1 MPGLKTNTQENNE
14 AGFLSVLLAI
24 LIASGFIVTLL
35 ALVIDGGQVQLMRTK
50 VQSAA
55 DSVALAV
62 AKNCAAATDL
72 CSSTLDGAGA
82 LQAIADSESPNN
94 PNYITEICGSAAATA
109 LRSKLKSCQA
119 LELKNP
125 NDCSAVAGNTQFSKY
140 VRVHVSSVSNS
151 GQNSAFFPYFASLFG
166 SADWT
171 NRFTACGQY
180 AIGTAAAI
188 VTDPKLL
195 PYPALKLAIA
205 KCDAAQM
212 SIQSVIKDSTASSC
226 SFIDQDGKSFKSSA
240 YGFFRFGSVGANCP
254 GASRLAIGDKLCVTA
269 PSNFKD
275 DAAFKNELLDDI
287 AKQRVYTVPVIESP
301 VASGSQNLA
310 AIAGFVNLRLN
321 AVRTPAKL
329 GQLASKVQ
337 YLPASSET
345 SIDWA
350 FCAST
355 AQYCLVASGQKAI
368 YTSIVSG
375 VSATSQATSQSSA
388 PNFGL
393 ETLTPLP

>member
-1 MPGLKTNTQENNE
+1 MRLPGLKTNTQESNE

-35 ALVIDGGQVQLMRTK
+35 ALVIDGGQVQLMRSK
-50 VQSAA
+50 VQNAA

-119 LELKNP
+119 LEAKNP
-125 NDCSAVAGNTQFSKY
+125 NDCSAVDTASNAQFNKY
-140 VRVHVSSVSNS
+140 VRVRVSSISNS

-166 SADWT
+166 SSEWT

-180 AIGTAAAI
+180 AIGTATAV

-205 KCDAAQM
+205 KCDAAQT
-212 SIQSVIKDSTASSC
+212 SIQSVIKDSATSSC
-226 SFIDQDGKSFKSSA
+226 SFSDQDGKSFKSSA

-254 GASRLAIGDKLCVTA
+254 GASRLAIGDKLCVTS

-275 DAAFKNELLDDI
+275 DVAFKNELLDDI

-310 AIAGFVNLRLN
+310 AIAGFLNLRLS

-337 YLPASSET
+337 YLPASAET
-345 SIDWA
+345 SIDWG
-350 FCAST
+350 FCTST
-355 AQYCLVASGQKAI
+355 TQYCLVASGQKAI

-375 VSATSQATSQSSA
+375 VATSQATG